1 MASRWASTP
10 QSKGLLTSPERGGL
24 SVLSFPKPRTM
35 LPPTTHRLSWSF
47 TGLLFPYRFRKW
59 QLRTSEA
66 ERECGAKGVSDLT
79 GTALRQERIN

>member
-1 MASRWASTP
+1 
-10 QSKGLLTSPERGGL
+10 
-24 SVLSFPKPRTM
+24 M